1 MSHQETLLRERL
13 REAALAL
20 RDLRLER
27 DALERERSEPIAIVG
42 MGCRLPGA
50 ASSPQA
56 FWDLLTAGRD
66 AIVSLEPRW
75 RLIGAHPDSD
85 VPSWAALLTE
95 SVEAFD
101 PAFFG
106 ISPREARSMDPQ
118 QRLLLEVAWEALEDA
133 GIPPL
138 ALAQSRTGVFIG
150 ACANDYADLAGRQ
163 PPAEQDAYLTTGNML
178 SIAAGRLSYTLGL
191 QGPCMT
197 IDTACSSSLVALHVA
212 CRSLRSHE
220 SSLALAGG
228 VSLIL
233 SPDSMTALF
242 RTQALSPDGRCRTFD
257 ALANGYARG
266 EGCGLL
272 VLKRLSDAQRDGD
285 RIWAVIRGSAVN
297 QDGRS
302 TGLTAP
308 NVLAQEALL
317 RQALKDARVAPEAIG
332 FVETHGTGTSLGDP
346 IEVQALRAVVGAPRA
361 DGSRCVLGAVKTN
374 IGHLEGAAGAAGL
387 IKAVLALAME
397 RIPKNLHLRTLNAH
411 IELDGSSLV
420 LASEPVP
427 WPRSTRPRFAGVSG
441 FGLSGTNAHVVLE
454 EAPPPRQQT
463 PTSTSALPFVL
474 SARSE
479 AALAAQAEQLSTQLA
494 RCHDTPLPDLAY
506 TLCCR
511 RTQFEHRAS
520 IVAHSRDDLHAAL
533 VALAH
538 GQSSPFLRTATVR
551 RAGKLAYLFTG
562 QGSQRPAM
570 GQALA
575 SAFPA
580 FSDALHAVLAVLDP
594 LLPRPL
600 RTLMWAGK
608 DTDDARLLDQTRFT
622 QPALFA
628 LQVALYRLLEGLGIT
643 PDFLLGHS
651 VGEIAAAHVAGVLSL
666 ADACRL
672 VVARGQHMQEL
683 AAGGAM
689 VALQAAE
696 HEVRPLLAGRD
707 AALDIAA
714 INGPQHTVISGD
726 EEAVLSVASHFAAR
740 GRKVTRL
747 AVRHAFHSPRM
758 DAMAPAFVQAVSA
771 LTFRPSQIAIVSS
784 TSGALITDPEIA
796 QPAYW
801 VKQARVS
808 VQFQRGLHTL
818 REAGVQSYLELGP
831 KAVLCAM
838 AAECFADAAA
848 PAIDLIPTLRG
859 DDQEPSSFLQALGRL
874 HIRGT
879 SVDFSALLRPLQPQL
894 ADLPRYPFQRIRCW
908 IDAPPRS
915 HADGSSGLSSLPHP
929 LLTTALSLSDQDAY
943 LFNGALAVRSSPW
956 LLDHAIY
963 SVPIFPGTGF
973 LDAALSAA
981 RALDLSVVA
990 ELTLSAPLSP
1000 SESSPVQL
1008 QVLVHPPNA
1017 QGMRSFAISSRAV
1030 AAPLKS
1036 PWTQHG
1042 TGFLSSA
1049 AASAL
1054 PSAPPTWPPA
1064 GAEAV
1069 DISGLYAAFSRR
1081 GLGYGPA
1088 YQGLRAVYR
1097 VADAVYIEATLPEPL
1112 RRDGVRY
1119 AVHPALLDTT
1129 LHGLAAVLSDEVEEH
1144 AVMLVA
1150 WQGVRVVSLGAL
1162 TLRAR
1167 LDRPSWEQ
1175 SELVSTSLVAWDDCG
1190 QLVLVVEQVTL
1201 KRVRVA
1207 QLSAAR
1213 TRQSLYGVQWTQ
1225 VAATPAMHALDET
1238 WGMACSSPH
1247 LRALATVEL
1256 DDAHAL
1262 DQRLRAGPPPA
1273 RLIVDATEPATQ
1285 SPPAAAYARIHRV
1298 LPLLQS
1304 LLRDDRLTA
1313 VDLLVVTRNAVSVG
1327 PQDAAPVLDQ
1337 APLWGLVRCARN
1349 EHFDRRLRILD
1360 IDAASH
1366 SEQIEAALREDTQPE
1381 LALRAGV
1388 LYAPRLAPLA
1398 AELTAQPA
1406 ASSLSRLAQGTT
1418 LITGGTGEL
1427 AKNLC
1432 RHLVLAR
1439 GARHVLLASRRG
1451 MQADGA
1457 ADLVQDLAAH
1467 GASVRIV
1474 ACDVTD
1480 ARQLSAL
1487 LCTIPA
1493 AAPLRAV
1500 FHCAAVLDD
1509 APLSALSA
1517 ERVDRVFAPKLDAAW
1532 HLHELTRSLDLDA
1545 FVLFSSAASILGA
1558 PGQANYAAA
1567 NAFLDALAM
1576 VRRQQGLPAQSLAW
1590 GPWQSQGQGLT
1601 AKLAAAQIER
1611 QRFYGIDQLSPD
1623 EGIALLDA
1631 ALARS
1636 EALVVPIRLISE
1648 RMFARLRDRR
1658 DLVPPILR
1666 GLGGSQRAHK
1676 EEMGMA
1682 DAVALQKRLR
1692 ALSTAEQT
1700 AEVLQRV
1707 RREVAA
1713 VLGLPSESALLPEQ
1727 ALRDLGLDSL
1737 MAVELRNRLQVLL
1750 AVRFDLSAIWRI
1762 TTLHDFAA
1770 ELVRLLSQQR
1780 AETEPASPAAEPT
1793 ESQTAQ
1799 PVLAP
1804 LSAGQT
1810 RLYFLDRVLERRH
1823 TYNLCMAFRIRPA
1836 LRSDLLRSALEQ
1848 LIARHEQLRACFVEH
1863 DGQPRQRILPW
1874 VEPPLAVMSLT
1885 VEEEKRDPALNALLE
1900 REVHKPFDLSRAPL
1914 FRVLLIQLDP
1924 SESALAVLW
1933 HHITSDGAS
1942 VAIFLSEL
1950 SAAYQAAREGTTA
1963 RRAIGPSYVRY
1974 TEAQRAWLQSDACAA
1989 QRAFWAG
1996 KLKDVPALD
2005 LPSDRMAPRQRSER
2019 GGLVPFTLPK
2029 DVSAQLEALAK
2040 RLRSTPF
2047 VIVCAAWSA
2056 LLGRLSGQDDFAFGV
2071 TMAGRSSDSLR
2082 DAIGFFVNT
2091 VPLRCPLSSEQ
2102 SGREYIR
2109 RMHEEVWSALEQQEL
2124 PLDEIVRVVAPE
2136 RLPGF
2141 IGSPLFRT
2149 CVSYNEH
2156 HPSLDTFLGATVVR
2170 VADPVIEKVGGTSKF
2185 DLLLSVMKY
2194 PQAVSAALEYSTDL
2208 FDHATMERWSSHFI
2222 TLLTSLVQQPEQ
2234 KISELP
2240 LLTPEQRHE
2249 IVVAWNDTAAAYPQD
2264 RCIHQIFEAQVQR
2277 SPDAIAV
2284 VFQAQR
2290 LSYSAL
2296 NEQANQ
2302 LAHRLRVLGVQPNAL
2317 VALCVERSVEMVV
2330 AILGVLKAGAAYV
2343 PIDPDSPAD
2352 RIDFMLQDTQPAAL
2366 LTQHA
2371 LCDRLPLTSVPTLHL
2386 DDPALLADQPTDNL
2400 PCLST
2405 PTSLAYVIYTSGST
2419 GRPKG
2424 VLMEQHAVNNLLQA
2438 LNRRAWGPAPL
2449 RTAMLAPIFFDMSVK
2464 PLLGALLYGHTL
2476 HIVDRETRRDG
2487 RALLAFFAQ
2496 HGIEWSDCTPSI
2508 LALLVDAGLS
2518 TRPSLALQVLLCGG
2532 EALPTALV
2540 GSVYAPGLRQGLQII
2555 NVYGPTET
2563 CVNVNANPV
2572 TAQTLDTSRS
2582 TVPMG
2587 RPFENTRLY
2596 ILDARLQPVPVGVPG
2611 ELHIGGVGLAR
2622 GYLNRPD
2629 LTAEKFIAD
2638 PFRSQAD
2645 ERIYKTGDRARFYP
2659 DGKIEFLGRIDH
2671 QVKIHGYRI
2680 ELGEIE
2686 AALSTHPS
2694 VAACVVVA
2702 REDKPGDKRLVAYV
2716 VPQPGGSIAID
2727 ELRPHLAKQLP
2738 QYMLPAMY
2746 VSLPALPLTRNGK
2759 IDRRALPAP
2768 EREPARTAFVPPA
2781 GPLEQALAS
2790 LFCSVLRLP
2799 RMGRHDDFFALG
2811 GDSLRAVRAVMRAQ
2825 HAGIALSVSQLFRA
2839 PTLAL
2844 LSAALSGSAN
2854 TTLAMLLKPGQA
2866 PGAVVLIPGAGG
2878 VLQNAQDLA
2887 SALAVDVPVYG
2898 LLSPALAGHVAQPQS
2913 VADLAA
2919 LYARDLALCI
2929 PQGPLILLG
2938 YSFGGAVAIE
2948 LAASLLRQQ
2957 RPVDRVILLDAR
2969 PGTRGAA
2976 QELDERTAISALLQ
2990 TLGIPEDLVP
3000 ARGQD
3005 DALAGLTSLLVPDLR
3020 DTPKTQET
3028 KGTEG
3033 TEEAQETHEA
3043 GGLRGFFALL
3053 LDNARRATQQLAAWQ
3068 PHLPPLPVHL
3078 LRVEGPADEAPD
3090 YGWSQHGDLASV
3102 QVIPGEHYSLLRPP
3116 YLDSTMAAIRALL
3129 EHSALAPAR
3138 GP

>member
-27 DALERERSEPIAIVG
+27 DALERERSESIAIVG
-42 MGCRLPGA
+42 MGCRLPGG

-75 RLIGAHPDSD
+75 RLIGAHPDGD
-85 VPSWAALLTE
+85 VPRWAALLTE
-95 SVEAFD
+95 SIEAFD
-101 PAFFG
+101 AAFFF
-106 ISPREARSMDPQ
+106 ISPREACSMDPQ

-138 ALAQSRTGVFIG
+138 SLAQSRTGVFVG

-163 PPAEQDAYLTTGNML
+163 PASKQDAYLTTGNML

-197 IDTACSSSLVALHVA
+197 LDTACSSSLVALHLA

-220 SSLALAGG
+220 TNLALAGG

-308 NVLAQEALL
+308 NVLAQQALL
-317 RQALKDARVAPEAIG
+317 RQALKDARVASEAIG

-346 IEVQALRAVVGAPRA
+346 IEVQALRAVLGAPRA

-397 RIPKNLHLRTLNAH
+397 HIPKNLHLRTLNAH
-411 IELDGSSLV
+411 IDLDGSSLT

-427 WPRSTRPRFAGVSG
+427 WPRSSRPRFAGVSG

-454 EAPPPRQQT
+454 EAPLGRPQT
-463 PTSTSALPFVL
+463 PTSTCALPFVL

-479 AALAAQAEQLSTQLA
+479 AALVAQAEQLSTQLV
-494 RCHDTPLPDLAY
+494 RRPDTPLPDLAY

-511 RTQFEHRAS
+511 RTHFEHRAS

-538 GQSSPFLRTATVR
+538 GQSSPFLRTGSVR
-551 RAGKLAYLFTG
+551 RGGKLAFLFTG
-562 QGSQRPAM
+562 QGSQRPGM

-580 FSDALHAVLAVLDP
+580 FSDALQAVLAVLDP
-594 LLPRPL
+594 LLPRSL
-600 RTLMWAGK
+600 RPLMWAAK

-628 LQVALYRLLEGLGIT
+628 LQVALYRLLEALGIT

-696 HEVRPLLAGRD
+696 HEVRPLLAGRE

-714 INGPQHTVISGD
+714 QNGPQHTVISGD
-726 EEAVLSVASHFAAR
+726 EEAVLTVANHFAAR

-747 AVRHAFHSPRM
+747 AVSHAFHSPRM
-758 DAMAPAFVQAVSA
+758 DGMAAAFAQAVSA
-771 LTFRPSQIAIVSS
+771 LTFRPPHIAIVSS
-784 TSGALITDPEIA
+784 TSGTLITDHEIA

-801 VKQARVS
+801 VKQARVC

-818 REAGVQSYLELGP
+818 REARVQSYLELGP

-848 PAIDLIPTLRG
+848 QASDLVPTLC
-859 DDQEPSSFLQALGRL
+859 DDGQEPSSFLQALGRL
-874 HIRGT
+874 HVGGT
-879 SVDFSALLRPLQPQL
+879 SVDFSALLRSLQPQL

-915 HADGSSGLSSLPHP
+915 HASGASGLTSLPHP
-929 LLTTALSLSDQDAY
+929 LLSTAISLSDQDAY
-943 LFNGALAVRSSPW
+943 LFSGQLAASSSPW

-981 RALDLSVVA
+981 RALDLSAVA

-1008 QVLVHPPNA
+1008 QVLVHPPDA
-1017 QGMRSFAISSRAV
+1017 QGVRSFAISSRAV

-1049 AASAL
+1049 AASPPPA
-1054 PSAPPTWPPA
+1054 APPTWPPA
-1064 GAEAV
+1064 GAAAV
-1069 DISGLYAAFSRR
+1069 DISGLYDAFSRR

-1088 YQGLRAVYR
+1088 YQGLRAVYQ
-1097 VADAVYIEATLPEPL
+1097 VADAVYVEAKLPEPQ
-1112 RRDGVRY
+1112 RGDGVRY

-1129 LHGLAAVLSDEVEEH
+1129 LHGLAAVLSDEAEEH

-1150 WQGVRVVSLGAL
+1150 WQGVRVFSLGAL

-1167 LDRPSWEQ
+1167 LDRPLPQQ
-1175 SELVSTSLVAWDDCG
+1175 SELFSTSLVAWDDRG
-1190 QLVLVVEQVTL
+1190 QLVLVVEQVML
-1201 KRVRVA
+1201 KRVRVS

-1213 TRQSLYGVQWTQ
+1213 WRQSLYGVQWAQ
-1225 VAATPAMHALDET
+1225 VAATPMLPAPNGT
-1238 WGMACSSPH
+1238 WVLGCSSQH
-1247 LRALATVEL
+1247 MRALAAVDL
-1256 DDAHAL
+1256 DDVGAL
-1262 DQRLRAGPPPA
+1262 DQHLRAGPAPA
-1273 RLIVDATEPATQ
+1273 RLIVDATEPAMP
-1285 SPPAAAYARIHRV
+1285 SAPAAAHARIHRL

-1304 LLRDDRLTA
+1304 LLRDDRLTS
-1313 VDLLVVTRNAVSVG
+1313 VVLLVVTRNGMSVG
-1327 PQDAAPVLDQ
+1327 PQDAAPALDQ
-1337 APLWGLVRCARN
+1337 APLWGLLRCARH
-1349 EHFDRRLRILD
+1349 EHIDRRLRILD
-1360 IDAASH
+1360 IDAAS
-1366 SEQIEAALREDTQPE
+1366 STEQIAAALREDTQPE

-1398 AELTAQPA
+1398 AELSAQPA
-1406 ASSLSRLAQGTT
+1406 ASSLSRLAQGTV

-1427 AKNLC
+1427 ATILC
-1432 RHLVLAR
+1432 RHLVIAR
-1439 GARHVLLASRRG
+1439 GARHVVLASRRG

-1457 ADLVQDLAAH
+1457 ADLVRELSAH
-1467 GASVRIV
+1467 GASVRVV
-1474 ACDVTD
+1474 ACDVAD
-1480 ARQLSAL
+1480 ARELSAL
-1487 LCTIPA
+1487 LSTIPA
-1493 AAPLRAV
+1493 TTPLRAV

-1509 APLSALSA
+1509 APLSALSV
-1517 ERVDRVFAPKLDAAW
+1517 ERFLRVLAPKLDAAW
-1532 HLHELTRSLDLDA
+1532 HLHELCRSLDLDA
-1545 FVLFSSAASILGA
+1545 FVLFSSAASILGP

-1567 NAFLDALAM
+1567 NAALDALAIA
-1576 VRRQQGLPAQSLAW
+1576 RRQQGLPAQSLAW

-1601 AKLAAAQIER
+1601 AKLATAQIER
-1611 QRFYGIDQLSPD
+1611 QRSHGIDLLSPD
-1623 EGIALLDA
+1623 EGLALLDA

-1636 EALVVPIRLISE
+1636 EALVVPIRLLGE
-1648 RMFARLRDRR
+1648 RIFERLRDHS
-1658 DLVPPILR
+1658 DLVPAILR
-1666 GLGGSQRAHK
+1666 GLAGSARALK
-1676 EEMGMA
+1676 QETGVK

-1700 AEVLQRV
+1700 AEVFQLV
-1707 RREVAA
+1707 RHEVAV

-1737 MAVELRNRLQVLL
+1737 MAVELRNRLQVFL

-1762 TTLHDFAA
+1762 TTLQEFAA
-1770 ELVRLLSQQR
+1770 ELVRLLSQER
-1780 AETEPASPAAEPT
+1780 AETEPPSPAAEQA

-1823 TYNLCMAFRIRPA
+1823 TYNLCIAFRVRPA
-1836 LRSDLLRSALEQ
+1836 LRMDLLRRALEQ
-1848 LIARHEQLRACFVEH
+1848 LIARHEQLRACFVEQ

-1874 VEPPLAVMSLT
+1874 VEPPLDVLSLT
-1885 VEEEKRDPALNALLE
+1885 VAEEERDPALRSLLE

-1914 FRVLLIQLDP
+1914 FRVLLIQIDP

-1950 SAAYQAAREGTTA
+1950 SAAYQAAQAGKTA
-1963 RRAIGPSYVRY
+1963 LRAIGPSYVRY
-1974 TEAQRAWLQSDACAA
+1974 AEAQRAWLQSDACAA
-1989 QRAFWAG
+1989 QRAFWAS

-2005 LPSDRMAPRQRSER
+2005 LPSDRIAPRQRSER
-2019 GGLVPFTLPK
+2019 GGLVTFTLSK

-2040 RLRSTPF
+2040 RVRSTPF

-2071 TMAGRSSDSLR
+2071 TMAGRSSESLR

-2091 VPLRCPLSSEQ
+2091 VPLRCPLNSDQ

-2136 RLPGF
+2136 RQPGF

-2156 HPSLDTFLGATVVR
+2156 HPSLDTFLGARIAR

-2194 PQAVSAALEYSTDL
+2194 PQALSAALEYSADL
-2208 FDHATMERWSSHFI
+2208 FDHATIERWSAHFI
-2222 TLLTSLVQQPEQ
+2222 TLLTGLVQQSEQ
-2234 KISELP
+2234 KIGDLP
-2240 LLTPEQRHE
+2240 ILTPEQRHE
-2249 IVVAWNDTAAAYPQD
+2249 ILFAWNDTAAAYPQD
-2264 RCIHQIFEAQVQR
+2264 RCIHQLFEAQVQR

-2290 LSYSAL
+2290 LSYAAL
-2296 NEQANQ
+2296 NDKANQ
-2302 LAHRLRVLGVQPNAL
+2302 LAHRLRASGVQPNAL
-2317 VALCVERSVEMVV
+2317 VALCVERSIEMVI
-2330 AILGVLKAGAAYV
+2330 AILSVLKAGAAYV

-2352 RIDFMLQDTQPAAL
+2352 RIDFMLKDTQPAVL
-2366 LTQHA
+2366 LTQRA
-2371 LCDRLPLTSVPTLHL
+2371 QCERLPPTSVTTLHL
-2386 DDPALLADQPTDNL
+2386 DDPALLTDQPTDNL

-2405 PTSLAYVIYTSGST
+2405 PMSLAYVIYTSGST

-2464 PLLGALLYGHTL
+2464 PLFGALLYGHTL
-2476 HIVDRETRRDG
+2476 HIVDSETRRNG
-2487 RALLAFFAQ
+2487 HALLAFFAQ
-2496 HGIEWSDCTPSI
+2496 HSIEWSDCTPSI
-2508 LALLVDAGLS
+2508 LAMLVDAGLP
-2518 TRPSLALQVLLCGG
+2518 TRQPLALQVLLCGG
-2532 EALPTALV
+2532 EALPTVLV
-2540 GSVYAPGLRQGLQII
+2540 ESVYAPGLRQGLQII

-2638 PFRSQAD
+2638 PFRSNLD
-2645 ERIYKTGDRARFYP
+2645 ERVYKTGDLARFYP

-2686 AALSTHPS
+2686 AALSTHPA
-2694 VAACVVVA
+2694 VGACVVVA
-2702 REDKPGDKRLVAYV
+2702 REDRPGDKRLVAYV
-2716 VPQPGGSIAID
+2716 VPQPGRIIPLD
-2727 ELRPHLAKQLP
+2727 ELRQHLAKQLP
-2738 QYMLPAMY
+2738 QYMLPAMF
-2746 VSLPALPLTRNGK
+2746 VSLPSLPLTRNGK

-2768 EREPARTAFVPPA
+2768 EREPARTVFVPPA

-2811 GDSLRAVRAVMRAQ
+2811 GDSLLAVRAVMRAQ
-2825 HAGIALSVSQLFRA
+2825 QAGIILSVSQLFRA

-2844 LSAALSGSAN
+2844 LSAVLSGSAN
-2854 TTLAMLLKPGQA
+2854 TTLAMLIKSGPA

-2878 VLQNAQDLA
+2878 VLQNAHDLA

-2898 LLSPALAGHVAQPQS
+2898 LLSPALAGHVEQPQS
-2913 VADLAA
+2913 VADLAP
-2919 LYARDLALCI
+2919 LYARDLALHI
-2929 PQGPLILLG
+2929 PQGPLVLVG

-2948 LAASLLRQQ
+2948 LAASLLRLQ
-2957 RPVDRVILLDAR
+2957 RRVDRVLLLDAR
-2969 PGTRGAA
+2969 PGTRGTSR
-2976 QELDERTAISALLQ
+2976 ELDEQTAIAALLQ
-2990 TLGIPEDLVP
+2990 TLGIPEDLVQ
-3000 ARGQD
+3000 ARGHD
-3005 DALAGLTSLLVPDLR
+3005 DALAGLTSLLVPELR
-3020 DTPKTQET
+3020 EAQNTQET
-3028 KGTEG
+3028 
-3033 TEEAQETHEA
+3033 EETRETPGTHEQ
-3043 GGLRGFFALL
+3043 GGLRSFLALL
-3053 LDNARRATQQLAAWQ
+3053 LENARCATRQLAAWQ

-3102 QVIPGEHYSLLRPP
+3102 QVIPGQHYSLLRPP
-3116 YLDSTMAAIRALL
+3116 YLDSTVAAVRALL
-3129 EHSALAPAR
+3129 VHSGR
-3138 GP
+3138 